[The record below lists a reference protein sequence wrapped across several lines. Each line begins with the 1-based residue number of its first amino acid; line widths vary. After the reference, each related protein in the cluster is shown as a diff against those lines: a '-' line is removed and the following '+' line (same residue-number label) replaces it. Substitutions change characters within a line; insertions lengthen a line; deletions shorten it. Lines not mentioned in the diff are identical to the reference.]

1 MVNPASR
8 PNEVGQLV
16 GAAREVERVCLDGA
30 TNVVSVSDTILGP
43 LTYGAPCT
51 GLNQVPHGLGGFDI
65 LPHIGIPCVAAK
77 HQVLSR
83 ALTLRVLIQGACV
96 GELRDEGGVWS
107 FCYARKW
114 ASDAN
119 HCALAAGIPLQRKP
133 IVDSGTIRPV
143 QRYFE
148 SLLPDDRTRISHA
161 ERAQMDSVDSFSL
174 LAYWG
179 AKSAGYRLGDYPD
192 FIQFCPTPDKRA

>member
-1 MVNPASR
+1 MVNPASQ

-16 GAAREVERVCLDGA
+16 GAAREVERVCLDDTA
-30 TNVVSVSDTILGP
+30 DVVSASDTLLGP
-43 LTYGAPCT
+43 LTNGAPCT
-51 GLNQVPHGLGGFDI
+51 GLDKVPIMLKRFDI
-65 LPHIGIPCVAAK
+65 LPHIGILCVAAK

-83 ALTLRVLIQGACV
+83 ALSLRVLIQGACV
-96 GELRDEGGVWS
+96 GDLRDEGGVWS

-148 SLLPDDRTRISHA
+148 SLLPDDRTRLSRA
-161 ERAQMDSVDSFSL
+161 ELEQMDSVDSFSL
-174 LAYWG
+174 LAHWG
-179 AKSAGYRLGDYPD
+179 AKSAGFRLGDYPD
-192 FIQFCPTPDKRA
+192 FIQFCPTPNKRA